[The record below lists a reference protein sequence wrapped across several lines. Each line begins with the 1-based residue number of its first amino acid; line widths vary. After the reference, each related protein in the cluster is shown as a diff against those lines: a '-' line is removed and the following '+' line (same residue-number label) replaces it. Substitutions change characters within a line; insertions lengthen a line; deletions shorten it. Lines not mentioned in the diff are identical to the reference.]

1 MLYNDELGE
10 RGDWEREIVEESK
23 VSQASTGY

>member
-1 MLYNDELGE
+1 MLYNVDLGE
-10 RGDWEREIVEESK
+10 RGDGEKEIVEESK